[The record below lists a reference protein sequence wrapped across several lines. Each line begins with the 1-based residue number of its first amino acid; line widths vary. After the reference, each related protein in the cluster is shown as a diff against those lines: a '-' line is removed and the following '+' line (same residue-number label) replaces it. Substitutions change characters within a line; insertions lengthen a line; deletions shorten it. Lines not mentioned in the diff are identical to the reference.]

1 MQKISIRNRNMM
13 TALLISLWPAASCK
27 KLIEIPPNPPTSI
40 TEAQQFSDSATAMT
54 AVAGVYTY
62 SWGGAGFTYN
72 DGYLSVTTGMSSD
85 ELSTTETGLDYQEFY
100 SYSVTSLNDIATS
113 MWADPYTGLYPV
125 NAILKNITGNP
136 NLSASFI
143 QQITGEMKVVRA
155 LYYFNLVN
163 VFGAVPLITSTDY
176 TTNSA
181 IGRTSVDSVY
191 AQIIGDLT
199 DATQDLTPSYPSSG
213 SYRPNL
219 YVASAL
225 LAKVYLY
232 RQQWQNAYNAANTVI
247 ASGVYSLDPN
257 LNTVFLDGSSE
268 AIWQIPAS
276 GASGVTQEANNYV
289 PQSAGTVPNYL
300 LTPWLLNAFEA
311 GDQRLLDWT
320 DSVVVNTGNGNQT
333 FYYPYKYKNILSSSP
348 TVEDFMILRLGEQYL
363 IRAEASAE
371 LGNTAAALADLNV
384 VRARAGL
391 AAVTV
396 SSPAAALTA
405 IMHERQ
411 IELFTEW
418 GNRWYDLKRTGTATA
433 VLSSEKTAWQ
443 ANAELY
449 PVPRTQLSVN
459 PLLTQNPG
467 Y

>member
-1 MQKISIRNRNMM
+1 
-13 TALLISLWPAASCK
+13 
-27 KLIEIPPNPPTSI
+27 
-40 TEAQQFSDSATAMT
+40 
-54 AVAGVYTY
+54 
-62 SWGGAGFTYN
+62 
-72 DGYLSVTTGMSSD
+72 
-85 ELSTTETGLDYQEFY
+85 
-100 SYSVTSLNDIATS
+100 
-113 MWADPYTGLYPV
+113 
-125 NAILKNITGNP
+125 
-136 NLSASFI
+136 
-143 QQITGEMKVVRA
+143 
-155 LYYFNLVN
+155 
-163 VFGAVPLITSTDY
+163 
-176 TTNSA
+176 
-181 IGRTSVDSVY
+181 
-191 AQIIGDLT
+191 
-199 DATQDLTPSYPSSG
+199 
-213 SYRPNL
+213 
-219 YVASAL
+219 
-225 LAKVYLY
+225 
-232 RQQWQNAYNAANTVI
+232 
-247 ASGVYSLDPN
+247 
-257 LNTVFLDGSSE
+257 
-268 AIWQIPAS
+268 
-276 GASGVTQEANNYV
+276 
-289 PQSAGTVPNYL
+289 
-300 LTPWLLNAFEA
+300 
-311 GDQRLLDWT
+311 
-320 DSVVVNTGNGNQT
+320 VNTGNGNQT